1 MYTILGMELFSNTLR
16 FDLDGIP
23 IPPFGDH
30 ENTSINNSV
39 PNWNFNNF
47 LSATLAV
54 FVVLANDGW
63 TVIYFDHFRVNGGFT
78 SSVYF
83 LSLIIIGQFVLFN
96 LFLSILLKE
105 FGENNCMDDGPQFED
120 FKTEDGEVEKSKCA
134 KIFYCKVQDNKDDAK

>member
-54 FVVLANDGW
+54 FVVLAND
-63 TVIYFDHFRVNGGFT
+63 GFT